1 MLRCLCVEGFYVRN
15 KSKLLFYMV
24 KTIYY
29 ITDMSQIWVLMNT
42 SIRNLNKNLWMGD
55 QLVGKTIRRIRK
67 VWKVKVVL
75 KACAEVTHL

>member
-1 MLRCLCVEGFYVRN
+1 MIGLELLPCLCVEGFYVSN
-15 KSKLLFYMV
+15 NSKLLFYMV

-55 QLVGKTIRRIRK
+55 QLVGNCPI
-67 VWKVKVVL
+67 
-75 KACAEVTHL
+75 